1 MRIHV
6 QDTPVVRSRE
16 RHLAELRRN
25 LRQVDS
31 RLRQD
36 HQPPVAREDEVRSR
50 RPEEELPDQRPLR
63 IPDLQNPD
71 AVPVEI
77 RLRARVYAWMRCVT
91 LT

>member
-1 MRIHV
+1 MSSI
-6 QDTPVVRSRE
+6 RSRE
-16 RHLAELRRN
+16 RHLVELRRD

-36 HQPPVAREDEVRSR
+36 HQPPVAREDKVRSR

-63 IPDLQNPD
+63 IPDL
-71 AVPVEI
+71 EI
-77 RLRARVYAWMRCVT
+77 EMRYRLRLDSELGCMHVCGASLLVT